1 MPPLT
6 GVAVNV
12 TGVPVQ
18 IVLPGFAVI
27 VTEAAPAEFTV
38 SVMILLVSL
47 AGFGQAALLVMIT
60 DTTSPV
66 VSVLLE

>member
-1 MPPLT
+1 M
-6 GVAVNV
+6 
-12 TGVPVQ
+12 
-18 IVLPGFAVI
+18 LPGFAVI

-38 SVMILLVSL
+38 IVMILLVSL

>member
-38 SVMILLVSL
+38 IVMILLVSL